1 MTTDQWLTATLA
13 RRPPLS
19 AAQVAA
25 LRPIF
30 SPQTKAGPVRQ
41 AEPAPIAGS
50 PITQEGTAL

>member
-1 MTTDQWLTATLA
+1 MTTAEWLTATLA

-30 SPQTKAGPVRQ
+30 SPQTKAAPAVQQGPLHITERN
-41 AEPAPIAGS
+41 AP
-50 PITQEGTAL
+50 